1 MPRVPDTKEIV
12 KDYNEF
18 HRAVNELNCKPDIQ
32 FIAFVKKMLDL
43 MENIKNVAMELD
55 AYIRYLLG
63 ENSRLT
69 RENQILREQNHYLQI
84 KNLTSIAVVIDDET
98 PPPYYM

>member
-1 MPRVPDTKEIV
+1 MPRVPDTNEIINNYR
-12 KDYNEF
+12 DF
-18 HRAVNELNCKPDIQ
+18 HGAVNVLNCKPDIQ
-32 FIAFVKKMLDL
+32 IISFVKKMLDL

-55 AYIRYLLG
+55 AYIRHLLC

-69 RENQILREQNHYLQI
+69 RENQLLREQNHYLQI
-84 KNLTSIAVVIDDET
+84 KHLASITVVVDDET